1 MVQKSCS
8 SLIWDI
14 SHYLQG
20 FIHPGGSPDFFHQQ
34 YVTWLL
40 LHCYVSLPAATEMW
54 FIKFFVAPNL
64 DSILDIAVR
73 SRSFP
78 SNHFYWKIRSRS
90 ESAKTE
96 TIISHIYMWKKKQL
110 HVKLKHLASYISSY
124 ILPPHQSQSRTD
136 RFLTKHPL
144 TGRSLS
150 HRFHSDMSPLPL
162 WAWPGDW
169 MVWFCLLVGD
179 VCPHPGWDINNNNIM
194 K

>member
-1 MVQKSCS
+1 
-8 SLIWDI
+8 
-14 SHYLQG
+14 
-20 FIHPGGSPDFFHQQ
+20 
-34 YVTWLL
+34 
-40 LHCYVSLPAATEMW
+40 MW

-78 SNHFYWKIRSRS
+78 FQPLLLKNQKSIWICKNWKLS
-90 ESAKTE
+90 SA
-96 TIISHIYMWKKKQL
+96 ISICEKKQL

-179 VCPHPGWDINNNNIM
+179 VCSPSRLGHKQQQYNEVIW
-194 K
+194 